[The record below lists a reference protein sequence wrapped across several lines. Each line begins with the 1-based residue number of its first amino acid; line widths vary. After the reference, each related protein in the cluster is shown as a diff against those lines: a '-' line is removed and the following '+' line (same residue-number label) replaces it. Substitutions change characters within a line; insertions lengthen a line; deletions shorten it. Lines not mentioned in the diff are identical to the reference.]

1 MNRLTNE
8 DRQKITEYICLNNE
22 CHSKQVQLDKTL
34 AEWNS
39 AKDVYLN
46 RIFGDKLILSKPAS
60 IEKTIDV
67 LEEEFANDDAMA
79 HMCYE
84 FREALHSYGISS

>member
-46 RIFGDKLILSKPAS
+46 RIFGDKLI
-60 IEKTIDV
+60 I
-67 LEEEFANDDAMA
+67 
-79 HMCYE
+79 
-84 FREALHSYGISS
+84 